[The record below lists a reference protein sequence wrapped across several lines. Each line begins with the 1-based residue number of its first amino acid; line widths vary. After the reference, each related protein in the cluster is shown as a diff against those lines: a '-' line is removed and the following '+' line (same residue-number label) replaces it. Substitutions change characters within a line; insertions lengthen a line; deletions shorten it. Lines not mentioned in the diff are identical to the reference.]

1 MMLPCALLA
10 RSLSCLFAI
19 GSQKSS
25 IPPLTPCSVK
35 MTNYQGDTIAELCIS
50 QTISPATYD
59 SLHESH
65 DGGVFVV
72 D

>member
-10 RSLSCLFAI
+10 RSLSCLFA
-19 GSQKSS
+19 SQKSS

-50 QTISPATYD
+50 QT

-65 DGGVFVV
+65 DGGVVVV